1 MTQAL
6 FFDIFFE
13 KTGTLMPLRTRLSK
27 YFTQYPD
34 LNNETMCIAKQFIL

>member
-13 KTGTLMPLRTRLSK
+13 KNRHLNVVGTRLSK

-34 LNNETMCIAKQFIL
+34 LNNETMCIAKQFIF